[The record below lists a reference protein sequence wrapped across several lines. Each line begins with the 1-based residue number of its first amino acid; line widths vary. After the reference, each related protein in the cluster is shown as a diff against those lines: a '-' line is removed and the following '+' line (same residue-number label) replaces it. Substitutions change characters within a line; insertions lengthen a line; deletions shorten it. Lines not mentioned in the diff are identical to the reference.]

1 MRNGSGKD
9 AKPLPWKMNESHIT
23 FQNQT
28 IVNVV
33 STQLNSTDWDFL
45 TAVACCVEFKVI
57 FAKILLF
64 YSYPLQRK
72 HPFCKFM
79 THNIM
84 LVSKCNLILKKDPWF
99 FKTKNDVEKWYFV
112 TKLFLPTVRKN
123 CSSDREKLLKFEAE
137 SLEFSKNFLDH

>member
-1 MRNGSGKD
+1 MLNGSSKD

-64 YSYPLQRK
+64 YSYPHQRK

-79 THNIM
+79 SHNFM
-84 LVSKCNLILKKDPWF
+84 LASKCNFILKKDPWF
-99 FKTKNDVEKWYFV
+99 FKTEKDVEKIKYDLWIY
-112 TKLFLPTVRKN
+112 KLLYCEILPTAN
-123 CSSDREKLLKFEAE
+123 FLKFRKK
-137 SLEFSKNFLDH
+137 SWQML

>member
-1 MRNGSGKD
+1 MS
-9 AKPLPWKMNESHIT
+9 S
-23 FQNQT
+23 
-28 IVNVV
+28 
-33 STQLNSTDWDFL
+33 QLNSTDWDFL

-64 YSYPLQRK
+64 YSYPHQRK

-79 THNIM
+79 SHNSM
-84 LVSKCNLILKKDPWF
+84 LVSKCNLNLKKDPWF

-123 CSSDREKLLKFEAE
+123 CSSDQGKLLKFEARGE
-137 SLEFSKNFLDH
+137 FAKNLRTTYSSSEMSEQFLVTECFFNLFLEEDLIY